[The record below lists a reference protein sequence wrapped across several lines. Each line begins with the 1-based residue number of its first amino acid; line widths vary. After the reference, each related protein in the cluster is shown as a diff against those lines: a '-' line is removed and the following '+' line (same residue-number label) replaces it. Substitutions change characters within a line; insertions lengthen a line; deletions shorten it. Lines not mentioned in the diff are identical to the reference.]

1 MSATPRTITTSP
13 ATGEPTTTRRAK
25 LYGLMAE
32 FDSPAAIFEA
42 AKKVRAAGYRFWDCC
57 TPFPVHGLD
66 RVMGIKMT
74 ILPILVF
81 GAGATGC
88 LLGLFLQWYTN
99 ATAYE
104 LWFIVWVT
112 GYDFMI
118 SGKPYWSLP
127 ANIPVIFELTVLL
140 SAIGAVVLM
149 LLLNGLPR
157 LYHPLFRSKR
167 FLRATDDRFFVVIEA
182 RDPKFYREKT
192 ERFLESLNPLSVEAV
207 ED

>member
-1 MSATPRTITTSP
+1 MSAHAHVHAKPVKAPPRT
-13 ATGEPTTTRRAK
+13 K

-32 FDSPAAIFEA
+32 FDSPHAIYEA

-66 RVMGIKMT
+66 RAMGVKPT
-74 ILPILVF
+74 ILPMLVF
-81 GAGATGC
+81 GGGATGC
-88 LLGLFLQWYTN
+88 ILGLLLQWYTN
-99 ATAYE
+99 ATDLPA
-104 LWFIVWVT
+104 WFIVPVQ
-112 GYDFMI
+112 GYAFLI

-140 SAIGAVVLM
+140 SALTTVSM
-149 LLLNGLPR
+149 MFLLNGLPR
-157 LYHPLFRSKR
+157 LYHPLFKSKR

-192 ERFLESLNPLSVEAV
+192 ERFLESLSPLSIEAV